1 MELSNNIHAFKMYYS
16 IWEKNP
22 PVQPAEYFKTP
33 GAGGPMADAK
43 KAKQII
49 KALHTLI
56 TQKEALIIKL
66 GNLSDRFGRLEVQ
79 SQSQTHIDEFKEF
92 TKKLKGF
99 SHEDVSKTEVM
110 IRCLNKHFDSSV
122 FGATPVATEAFY
134 ESVGTLLAFLKQKTL
149 WN

>member
-1 MELSNNIHAFKMYYS
+1 MYYS

-22 PVQPAEYFKTP
+22 LVQPAEYFKTP

-43 KAKQII
+43 KATQII

-66 GNLSDRFGRLEVQ
+66 GNLSDRFGRLEAQ
-79 SQSQTHIDEFKEF
+79 SHSQTHIDEFKEF
-92 TKKLKGF
+92 AKKLKGF
-99 SHEDVSKTEVM
+99 NHENVSNTEIM
-110 IRCLNKHFDSSV
+110 IRYLNKNFDSSV
-122 FGATPVATEAFY
+122 FGATPVGTNAFY
-134 ESVGTLLAFLKQKTL
+134 ESIGILLAFLNQETL